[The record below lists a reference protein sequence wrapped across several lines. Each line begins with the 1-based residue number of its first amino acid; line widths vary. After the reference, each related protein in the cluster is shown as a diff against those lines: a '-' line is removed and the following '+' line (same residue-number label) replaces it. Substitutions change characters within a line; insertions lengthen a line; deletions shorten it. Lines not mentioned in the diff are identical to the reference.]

1 MNLNTADAIIVKP
14 CATHAERDRQFSDL
28 VVRHRQR
35 LVRFVL
41 RHVGHAA
48 EAEDLAQ
55 QAFAEAARAYA
66 SFRGESQLSTW
77 LYGIAMNLVR
87 NHLSRSPQRLYR
99 FEDQSALDATA
110 GAGPNPEQ
118 QYAMSQLV
126 RVLHAE
132 LDELM
137 PEMREV
143 LLLVALD
150 DMPYEDAATLLA
162 VPVGTV
168 RSRVSRARAHLR
180 RGFAA
185 RGRGAAVL
193 EKSSQARRKAGLVA
207 AQGPRQRG
215 PARPGLGASRCVQAS
230 LKMTA
235 QQVLRA
241 TG

>member
-14 CATHAERDRQFSDL
+14 CATHAERDHQFSDL
-28 VVRHRQR
+28 VARHRQR

-110 GAGPNPEQ
+110 GAGPDPEQ
-118 QYAMSQLV
+118 QCAMSQLV
-126 RVLHAE
+126 RVLQAE

-185 RGRGAAVL
+185 RGAAL
-193 EKSSQARRKAGLVA
+193 
-207 AQGPRQRG
+207 PF
-215 PARPGLGASRCVQAS
+215 
-230 LKMTA
+230 
-235 QQVLRA
+235 
-241 TG
+241 